1 MERFERSINYSL
13 VLFAI
18 GILFAVSDQSHSFEL
33 QSAEAAREIELEGIT
48 KNIIDLNDPEIDRS
62 ICVFA
67 AFTDFDL
74 SDGSF
79 IMKIIDQKTGKV
91 TYDSKIIVGSTKTTP
106 TANFKSAVGYIVT
119 ENMIN
124 EKQVVG
130 GSYVIEISTLD
141 GFVSKRLPFTI
152 KPFPSNGGGSSYNS
166 PAIGKVTFASL
177 GNPENGF
184 GGIIQNLDLNSISAT
199 QIINTGD
206 DALIRVELNDSD
218 GINDIDQVTIYLNY
232 RGQNPFIPFD
242 LIDTFIKYKK
252 GQPLVI
258 NDPNDLISTADI
270 NILKI
275 DASNF
280 VLNLDINFE
289 NPMDTSNIAV
299 RSWDLAR
306 NEVSTE
312 FVDAIKVINPE
323 INSIEGVIKPSISNW
338 IDTSFDWWSH
348 GLITDSEFFNTIEF
362 LTINGIVQTDFNTII
377 SNLIENSR

>member
-1 MERFERSINYSL
+1 MEQFQRSINYSL
-13 VLFAI
+13 VLLAI
-18 GILFAVSDQSHSFEL
+18 GILFAVPDHSHLFGL
-33 QSAEAAREIELEGIT
+33 QSVEAEREIELVGIT

-67 AFTDFDL
+67 EFTDFDL
-74 SDGSF
+74 SDGRF

-119 ENMIN
+119 ENMIDK
-124 EKQVVG
+124 KQVVG

-141 GFVSKRLPFTI
+141 GVVSKRMPFTI
-152 KPFPSNGGGSSYNS
+152 KPFPSNGGGSSFSS
-166 PAIGKVTFASL
+166 PAIGKVTFATL

-184 GGIIQNLDLNSISAT
+184 GGIIQNLDLNSISTT
-199 QIINTGD
+199 QILNTGD
-206 DALIRVELNDSD
+206 DALIRVELNDPD
-218 GINDIDQVTIYLNY
+218 GINDIDHVTIYLNY
-232 RGQNPFIPFD
+232 RGTGPLIPFNS
-242 LIDTFIKYKK
+242 IDTFITYKK
-252 GQPLVI
+252 GQPLII
-258 NDPNDLISTADI
+258 NDPNDLINTAEI

-275 DASNF
+275 DTSNF
-280 VLNLDINFE
+280 ALNLEINFE
-289 NPMDTSNIAV
+289 KPMDTSNIAV

-306 NEVSTE
+306 NVVATE

-323 INSIEGVIKPSISNW
+323 INSIKGVTKPSISNW
-338 IDTSFDWWSH
+338 IDTSFDWWSQ